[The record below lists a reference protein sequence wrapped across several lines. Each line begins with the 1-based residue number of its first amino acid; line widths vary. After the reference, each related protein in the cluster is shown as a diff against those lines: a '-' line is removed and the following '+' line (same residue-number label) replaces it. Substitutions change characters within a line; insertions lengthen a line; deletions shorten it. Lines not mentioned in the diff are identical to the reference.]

1 MSPAHAEPPS
11 RAIAYRHIIELSH
24 TIHPLMPHRP
34 GDAAAT
40 FAPVA
45 VTALVP

>member
-1 MSPAHAEPPS
+1 MSPAGPELPLQT
-11 RAIAYRHIIELSH
+11 IAYRRVIELGH

-34 GDAAAT
+34 GDPTTT
-40 FAPVA
+40 FEPVA